1 MRGKFLKGIVLGGVV
16 GAAIASKWDMIVQK
30 CPFIEEVKGNLLF
43 DEDGQPTTR
52 SQAHSGSQRT
62 RTRLM
67 ARRHRIKKEPCL

>member
-1 MRGKFLKGIVLGGVV
+1 MRGKFLKGIVLGSIA

-30 CPFIEEVKGNLLF
+30 CPFIEEIKGNLLF
-43 DEDGQPTTR
+43 DEDGQPTR
-52 SQAHSGSQRT
+52 SRAYSSAPKT